1 MNTIYVVIE
10 VKESMFITSE
20 FECFEQAVLS
30 RTKNC
35 KFAKIHH
42 VAAEFRGQQGF
53 LKDCARI
60 FLRRIISSI

>member
-30 RTKNC
+30 RTNSC
-35 KFAKIHH
+35 NFVKFTIWPLNFEAIK
-42 VAAEFRGQQGF
+42 GF
-53 LKDCARI
+53 GKVGP
-60 FLRRIISSI
+60 